1 MEQYM
6 MSSNDTFGELLYAY
20 LILILVLY
28 VLLRC
33 LTHIINLAT
42 QAVISTRSKAKYF
55 NPHDDDAEI
64 FPDVDAERDEVGLI
78 CMISVK
84 VCDQVSVLHV
94 R

>member
-1 MEQYM
+1 MERYM
-6 MSSNDTFGELLYAY
+6 MSSNDTFGESLYAS

-33 LTHIINLAT
+33 LAHIINLAT

-64 FPDVDAERDEVGLI
+64 LPDVDAERDEVGLI
-78 CMISVK
+78 RMIS
-84 VCDQVSVLHV
+84 VSVLHG